1 MNILPFQLATSN
13 DLLTSRAGLVCVA
26 ELMKSLDFSGLV
38 DMHFPV
44 PGSNRGFKPSAFVN
58 SLVLML
64 HDGGECLDDLRHLRA
79 DTGLRGLLSLKDVP
93 QADSAG
99 DWLRRLGQQGVS
111 SVAEINRSLLNA
123 SLHHRTEVTL
133 DIDATEIC
141 SARRGARYTYNKN
154 QGFMPMVGHI
164 AETGQIVASDFRAGN
179 VAPAKDN
186 MAFIERCQQALPKG
200 VSITHLR
207 IDAAG
212 YQSAIIRHC
221 LDKRIEF
228 AIRARMS
235 QNLRSLITN
244 RPESDWQPL
253 IGRNGKARHGESSCQ
268 VVHTMS
274 GLESPFIVIVQRKAL
289 RGQVDLPFDIA
300 AEVVEEVIHDG
311 YLYRAIATNRTELSN
326 SELIHWYNQRAEHS
340 ENRIKELKLD
350 FGARQLPCGDF
361 DANALYFAICTLA
374 CNLFALMRMLLPA
387 QWEACRATTIRWR
400 LYALAGKVV
409 RHGRSVTLK
418 LTQSGVQLLCV
429 ILTRSREFP
438 LRI

>member
-1 MNILPFQLATSN
+1 MNILPFQLATTN

-26 ELMKSLDFSGLV
+26 ELMKSLNFSNLV
-38 DMHFPV
+38 DTHFPV

-64 HDGGECLDDLRHLRA
+64 HDGGECLDDLRHLRDDSA
-79 DTGLRGLLSLKDVP
+79 LRELLSLKHVP

-99 DWLRRLGQQGVS
+99 DWLRRLGQQGVLA
-111 SVAEINRSLLNA
+111 VVEINRTVLSA
-123 SLHHRTEVTL
+123 SLHKCQEVTL

-141 SARRGARYTYNKN
+141 SAKRDAKYTYNKN

-186 MAFIERCQQALPKG
+186 MAFIEQCQQALPKG

-212 YQSAIIRHC
+212 YQTAIIRHC
-221 LDKRIEF
+221 LDQGIEF
-228 AIRARMS
+228 AIRAKMS
-235 QNLRSLITN
+235 QNLRSLIIS
-244 RPESDWQPL
+244 RPESDWEPL
-253 IGRNGKARHGESSCQ
+253 IGRNDQPRDGESTCQ
-268 VVHTMS
+268 VVHTI
-274 GLESPFIVIVQRKAL
+274 GDLETPFTVVVQRKPL
-289 RGQVDLPFDIA
+289 SGQVDLAFDIEG
-300 AEVVEEVIHDG
+300 EVVDEVIHEG
-311 YLYRAIATNRTELSN
+311 YLYRAIATNRTALSN
-326 SELIHWYNQRAEHS
+326 SDVIHWYNQRAEHS

-350 FGARQLPCGDF
+350 FGANRLPCGDF

-374 CNLFALMRMLLPA
+374 YNLFALMRMLLPA

-418 LTQSGVQLLCV
+418 LTQSGVQLLAE
-429 ILTRSREFP
+429 ILSRIKAFP
-438 LRI
+438 LPI

>member
-1 MNILPFQLATSN
+1 MNILPFQLATTN

-26 ELMKSLDFSGLV
+26 ELMKSLNFSNLV
-38 DMHFPV
+38 DTHFPV

-64 HDGGECLDDLRHLRA
+64 HDGGECLDDLRHLRDDSA
-79 DTGLRGLLSLKDVP
+79 LRELLSLKHVP

-99 DWLRRLGQQGVS
+99 DWLRRLGQQGVLA
-111 SVAEINRSLLNA
+111 VVEINRTVLSA
-123 SLHHRTEVTL
+123 SLHKCQEVTL

-141 SARRGARYTYNKN
+141 SAKRDAKYTYNKN

-186 MAFIERCQQALPKG
+186 MAFIEQCQQALPKG

-212 YQSAIIRHC
+212 YQTAIIRHC
-221 LDKRIEF
+221 LDQGIEF
-228 AIRARMS
+228 AIRAKMS
-235 QNLRSLITN
+235 QNLRSLIIS
-244 RPESDWQPL
+244 RPESDWEPL
-253 IGRNGKARHGESSCQ
+253 IGRNDQPRDGESTCQ
-268 VVHTMS
+268 VVHTI
-274 GLESPFIVIVQRKAL
+274 GDLETSFTVVVQRKPL
-289 RGQVDLPFDIA
+289 SGQVDLAFDIEG
-300 AEVVEEVIHDG
+300 EVVDEVTHEG
-311 YLYRAIATNRTELSN
+311 YLYRAIATNRTALSN
-326 SELIHWYNQRAEHS
+326 SDVIHWYNQRAEHS

-350 FGARQLPCGDF
+350 FGANRLPCGDF

-374 CNLFALMRMLLPA
+374 YNLFALMRMLLPA

-418 LTQSGVQLLCV
+418 LTQSGVQLLAE
-429 ILTRSREFP
+429 ILSRIKAFP
-438 LRI
+438 LPI